1 VATVDLTGAPAS
13 DTETSVA
20 VAAGDEL
27 AVRLDETP
35 STGHRW
41 VVEHAPAEVE
51 LVGDDWTAVGSAPDA
66 RVGEP
71 GVRELRFLAQ
81 EPVAGELVLRL
92 RRPWLDASADDPT
105 ATIVLRPAV

>member
-1 VATVDLTGAPAS
+1 VATLDLTGAAAPSA
-13 DTETSVA
+13 ETSVA
-20 VAAGDEL
+20 VAPGDEL

-41 VVEHAPAEVE
+41 VVEQAPEGVE
-51 LVGDDWTAVGSAPDA
+51 LVGDEWTAVGSAPDA
-66 RVGEP
+66 RAGDP